1 VPSFTTD
8 GLHYFI
14 SYISG
19 PSHILLGIALADEP
33 APLIQMVERPPVGTC
48 SHGAIDPG
56 AVRKA
61 VMAGVQ
67 EFGAGLYPTTIVYVA
82 NDSPRYA
89 LYQHCAKLI
98 AERLTAGGNFAPI
111 AQ

>member
-1 VPSFTTD
+1 
-8 GLHYFI
+8 
-14 SYISG
+14 
-19 PSHILLGIALADEP
+19 
-33 APLIQMVERPPVGTC
+33 
-48 SHGAIDPG
+48 
-56 AVRKA
+56 
-61 VMAGVQ
+61 MAGVQ